1 MNIRFA
7 YTRLLVKDFQKSFLF
22 YRDIM
27 GFKPRFGGVEGPYE
41 EFQTGSVVLALF
53 RRDLMNDALS
63 LKPKPQD
70 ISHEDVAA
78 LIFEVPNVDAAC
90 IDLEKK
96 GVKMLAAP
104 TDRKEWV
111 IRTAHFR
118 DPDYNLIEIFNP
130 LAHE

>member
-7 YTRLLVKDFQKSFLF
+7 YTRLLVRDFKKNFLF

-27 GFKPRFGGVEGPYE
+27 GFKPRFGGEDGPYE

-53 RRDLMNDALS
+53 RRDFMNSALAI
-63 LKPKPQD
+63 KPKPQD
-70 ISHEDVAA
+70 DASEDTAA

-96 GVKMLAAP
+96 GVKIIAAP
-104 TDRKEWV
+104 TDRKEWI

-118 DPDYNLIEIFNP
+118 DPDNNLIEIFNP
-130 LAHE
+130 LAPE